1 MFWLDL
7 FLMFL
12 RFLQK
17 TLPLNVCFLCSFKQD
32 KQLCVAEINVD
43 WFILA
48 FFVHHKN
55 AAAHVQNS

>member
-1 MFWLDL
+1 
-7 FLMFL
+7 MFL